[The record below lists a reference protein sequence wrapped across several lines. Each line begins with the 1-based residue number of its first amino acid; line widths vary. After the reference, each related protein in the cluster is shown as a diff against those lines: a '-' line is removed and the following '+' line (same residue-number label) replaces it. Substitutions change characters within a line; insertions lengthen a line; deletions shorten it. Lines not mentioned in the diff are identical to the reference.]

1 MIRRHTLTPPPPL
14 PPKSIL
20 CFKEEP
26 IMGKAMETANHA
38 FIAKIRAAGITAEDI
53 INFFENLQEAGKLW
67 REHREKYETL
77 KTETP

>member
-1 MIRRHTLTPPPPL
+1 
-14 PPKSIL
+14 
-20 CFKEEP
+20 
-26 IMGKAMETANHA
+26 METANHA